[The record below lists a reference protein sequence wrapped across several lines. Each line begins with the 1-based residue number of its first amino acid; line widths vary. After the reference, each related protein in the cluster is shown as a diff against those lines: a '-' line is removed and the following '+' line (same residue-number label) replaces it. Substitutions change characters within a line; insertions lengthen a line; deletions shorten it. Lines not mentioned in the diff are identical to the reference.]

1 MSNTIEQKD
10 NLVFG
15 KHIATLSLAIMGGM
29 SISIGGCMFL
39 AIDNK
44 LIGSLFFTLGLF
56 TICTRGFNLFTGK
69 AGYLLD
75 NPPSYV
81 LYLAIIWLGNL
92 VGAELTAFLMRF
104 TRNAAAFTEKAA
116 GICSTK
122 LNDGAF
128 SVFILAIFC
137 NLLMYIA
144 VDGFKKNSH
153 EFGKYIGLFLC
164 VAGFILAGFEHCVAN
179 MFYFAMGR
187 AWSLHTIT
195 WLLIM
200 TAGNV
205 VGALIIPVF
214 EKLAKK
220 EVV

>member
-1 MSNTIEQKD
+1 MSNTIDQKD
-10 NLVFG
+10 NLRFG

-81 LYLAIIWLGNL
+81 LYLAVIWIGNL
-92 VGAELTAFLMRF
+92 LGAWLTAFLMGF

-116 GICSTK
+116 AICSTK

-179 MFYFAMGR
+179 MFYFAMGGV
-187 AWSLHTIT
+187 WSAHTIIR
-195 WLLIM
+195 LLIM